1 MLARGARSPQAPLN
15 FGKVLAAAG
24 VDAAAATCFNSSTK
38 NDAGG
43 AFASTRGRTL
53 MTDAAAKP
61 AFPAMSIEQAH
72 ALLTQP
78 GTMLEVGEAEVRGIR
93 MKVWK
98 NAPPTLREVFALGG
112 MFAGRDHLVFENER
126 ASVGAFRAAAAK
138 FAHQLIAD
146 GVKPGDRVAVIMRNL
161 PEWPVAFWGG
171 VLAGAIV
178 TPLNAWWTGPELE
191 YGLKN
196 SGTSIAIMD
205 IERYERVREHLD
217 ACPDIR
223 KVYVSRSKEEIA
235 DPRVARME
243 GVIGLT
249 NEWSTL
255 GDIAPPEVAA
265 DPEMDVAIFYTSGT
279 TGHPKGAVISH
290 RNIISNMF
298 NSASA
303 QARAFLRRGEAPPA
317 PDPTAPQKA
326 FLISVP
332 FFHATGCF
340 AIMIPSLMAGNKIVM
355 QRRWDCDQ
363 ALKLMQEERVT
374 HFGGVPTIAW
384 QVLEH
389 PDIDKYDLS
398 SVEGVA
404 YGGAPAAPELVNR
417 LKARFPTAQP
427 SQGWGM
433 TETSATAVSN
443 GAEDYMRK
451 PASTGVP
458 SATGEAK
465 IVSMEGVELPRGEVG
480 ELWYKGPI
488 VVRGYWQNEK
498 ATAETFIDGWIRT
511 GDLAKIDDE
520 GFIYIV
526 DRAKDMLIRG
536 GENIYCVEVE
546 NALYDH
552 PAVMDAA
559 VIGKAHQTLGEEPLA
574 VVHLKL
580 GMKATSDELRH
591 HVAQKLAAFKV
602 PVEVIFWPETLPRNA
617 NGKIVKTEL
626 KKQLESPEF

>member
-1 MLARGARSPQAPLN
+1 
-15 FGKVLAAAG
+15 
-24 VDAAAATCFNSSTK
+24 
-38 NDAGG
+38 
-43 AFASTRGRTL
+43 
-53 MTDAAAKP
+53 MTEAAKP
-61 AFPAMSIEQAH
+61 SFPAMSIEQAH
-72 ALLTQP
+72 ALMTAP
-78 GTMLEVGEAEVRGIR
+78 GTMLEVGEADVRGVR

-98 NAPPTLREVFALGG
+98 AAPPTLREVFAVSALFGP
-112 MFAGRDHLVFENER
+112 REHLVFEDER
-126 ASVGAFRAAAAK
+126 ATIASFRAAAAK

-178 TPLNAWWTGPELE
+178 TPLNAWWTGAELE
-191 YGLKN
+191 YGLKD
-196 SGTSIAIMD
+196 SGSSIIVVD
-205 IERYERVREHLD
+205 VERYERVREHLD
-217 ACPDIR
+217 ACPDVR

-235 DPRVARME
+235 DPRVARLE
-243 GVIGLT
+243 SVIGVT
-249 NEWSTL
+249 NEWGAN
-255 GDIAPPEVAA
+255 GDGTPPDVNAEP
-265 DPEMDVAIFYTSGT
+265 DQDVAIFYTSGT

-317 PDPTAPQKA
+317 PDPAAPQKC

-340 AIMIPSLMAGNKIVM
+340 AMMIPSLMAGHKIIM
-355 QRRWDCDQ
+355 QRRWDVDQ
-363 ALKLMQEERVT
+363 ALEIMQRERVT

-389 PDIDKYDLS
+389 PRVDEYDLS
-398 SVEGVA
+398 AVESVA
-404 YGGAPAAPELVNR
+404 YGGAPAAPELVKR
-417 LKARFPTAQP
+417 IVARFPKALP

-443 GAEDYMRK
+443 TAEDYQRK

-458 SATGEAK
+458 AATGEAK
-465 IVSMEGVELPRGEVG
+465 IVSLEGQDMPRGEVG

-488 VVRGYWQNEK
+488 VVRGYWNKPE
-498 ATAETFIDGWIRT
+498 ATAETFIDGWIKT
-511 GDLAKIDDE
+511 GDLAKIDEE
-520 GFIYIV
+520 GFVYIV

-559 VIGKAHQTLGEEPLA
+559 VVGKPHQTLGEEPLA
-574 VVHLKL
+574 VVHLKP

-626 KKQLESPEF
+626 KRQLESPEF

>member
-1 MLARGARSPQAPLN
+1 MSDG
-15 FGKVLAAAG
+15 
-24 VDAAAATCFNSSTK
+24 
-38 NDAGG
+38 
-43 AFASTRGRTL
+43 
-53 MTDAAAKP
+53 AKP
-61 AFPAMSIEQAH
+61 GFPAMSIEQAH
-72 ALLTQP
+72 ALLTAP
-78 GTMLEVGEAEVRGIR
+78 GTMLEVGEDEIRGIR

-98 NAPPTLREVFALGG
+98 NAPPTLREVYALGAVFG
-112 MFAGRDHLVFENER
+112 ARDHLVFEDER
-126 ASVGAFRAAAAK
+126 ATIAAFQAAAAK
-138 FAHQLIAD
+138 FSHQLVAD
-146 GVKPGDRVAVIMRNL
+146 GVKPGDRVAVIMRNV

-178 TPLNAWWTGPELE
+178 TPLNAWWTGQELE
-191 YGLKN
+191 FGLKN
-196 SGTSIAIMD
+196 SGSSIAVVD
-205 IERYERVREHLD
+205 IERYERVREHID
-217 ACPDIR
+217 NCPDLR
-223 KVYVSRSKEEIA
+223 KIYVSRSREEIA
-235 DPRVARME
+235 DPRVSRFESIVGA
-243 GVIGLT
+243 T
-249 NEWSTL
+249 NDWKSL
-255 GDIAPPEVAA
+255 PPLAPPDIPAKPDDDA
-265 DPEMDVAIFYTSGT
+265 TIFYTSGT
-279 TGHPKGAVISH
+279 TGLPKGAVISH

-303 QARAFLRRGEAPPA
+303 QARAFLRRGEAPPQ
-317 PDPTAPQKA
+317 PDPNGPQKA

-340 AIMIPSLMAGNKIVM
+340 AIMIPSLMTGNKIVM

-363 ALKLMQEERVT
+363 ALPLMEKERVT

-389 PDIDKYDLS
+389 PDVDKYDLS
-398 SVEGVA
+398 SIEGVA

-417 LKARFPTAQP
+417 IKARFPTAQP

-433 TETSATAVSN
+433 TETSATATSN
-443 GAEDYMRK
+443 GAEDYVRK
-451 PASTGVP
+451 PASCGVP
-458 SATGEAK
+458 AATGEAK
-465 IVSMEGVELPRGEVG
+465 IVSLEGKELPRGEVG

-498 ATAETFIDGWIRT
+498 ATKETFIDGWVKT

-559 VIGKAHQTLGEEPLA
+559 VIGKPHQQLGEEPLA
-574 VVHLKL
+574 VVYLKP
-580 GMKATSDELRH
+580 GTSATSEELRH
-591 HVAQKLAAFKV
+591 HVAQKIAAYKV

-626 KKQLESPEF
+626 KKQVENPQF